1 MRKNLLK
8 KEFLIFV
15 LLNLS
20 LLAFSQ
26 KSDSTKVVN
35 YFGGGVT
42 VTNNGISLIPTFSLG
57 KPAVLFDLTA
67 GRGKLSFEPQFRFSI
82 EGKPWT
88 FFFWW
93 RYKLVNTSKL
103 FVRVG
108 VHESLSYSTLPVL
121 TNGETKETIITQRYL
136 AGEFTP
142 NYFLTKN
149 ISVGIYYLYS
159 YGVDNEY
166 VRNTNFLMLNMNF
179 TNIKLSKKY
188 FISFMPQIYYLG
200 INKNRGFN
208 VSSMLTLSRKNFP
221 VTLSGFI
228 NKTINSDI
236 PGNKDFIWNICLIY
250 NFNNNFVKAN

>member
-1 MRKNLLK
+1 MTKDLLK
-8 KEFLIFV
+8 K
-15 LLNLS
+15 LS
-20 LLAFSQ
+20 LLFFLLSLSLTIFSQ
-26 KSDSTKVVN
+26 KRDSLQAASH
-35 YFGGGVT
+35 FGGAVT
-42 VTNNGISLIPTFSLG
+42 ITNNGISLIPSFSLD
-57 KPAVLFDLTA
+57 KPAVTFDLTM
-67 GRGKLSFEPQFRFSI
+67 GRGRLSFEPEFQFSL
-82 EGKPWT
+82 EGKPWG

-93 RYKLVNTSKL
+93 RYKLVNNSKFFIRIGAHPAL
-103 FVRVG
+103 AF
-108 VHESLSYSTLPVL
+108 STIPVL

-136 AGEFTP
+136 AGEFSP